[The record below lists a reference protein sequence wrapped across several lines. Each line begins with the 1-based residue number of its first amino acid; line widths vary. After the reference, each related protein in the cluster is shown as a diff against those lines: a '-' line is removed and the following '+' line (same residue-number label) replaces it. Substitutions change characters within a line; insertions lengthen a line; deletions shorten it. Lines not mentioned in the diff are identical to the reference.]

1 MRVLLFVNLLAI
13 VIIAGALAR
22 MYEGTRL
29 PWANNPATTD
39 MSDLSRLNTEVLLDS
54 GAHAPLTPAPNPHRV
69 DDVSGAEELSE
80 ILRVATEGAYPPFNG
95 RNAAGELSGYDID
108 MARALCEKINRTCKF
123 ETRRW
128 RDLLPALKRGDVDV
142 VIASM
147 LVPSTPGEGKIVF
160 SDPYYK
166 TPGHFAARRDAQ
178 QGIGG
183 VTGSNELSIAVQA
196 GSTHEAFLKARFP
209 NAKLLT
215 VKTLDEAETALIDR
229 RAALVF
235 GDRNALLNWM
245 LRGGGEGC
253 CRMVG
258 GDYDDTVYFARG
270 AGVAMRSDQTEL
282 RAKINQAI
290 SDIANDGTETRIARI
305 YFGQSIR

>member
-29 PWANNPATTD
+29 PWANGPATAD
-39 MSDLSRLNTEVLLDS
+39 MSDLSKLNTEVLP
-54 GAHAPLTPAPNPHRV
+54 GPEVHVPLMPAPNPHRV
-69 DDVSGAEELSE
+69 GDAFSAEVLPE
-80 ILRVATEGAYPPFNG
+80 ILLVATEGAYPPFNG
-95 RNAAGELSGYDID
+95 RDAAGDLSGYDID

-128 RDLLPALKRGDVDV
+128 RELLPALKRGDVDV

-147 LVPSTPGEGKIVF
+147 LVPATPSEGKIVF

-183 VTGSNELSIAVQA
+183 VTGANELSIAVQA

-215 VKTLDEAETALIDR
+215 VKTLDEAEAALIDR
-229 RAALVF
+229 RAALAF

-245 LRGGGEGC
+245 LRGGGDGC

-258 GDYDDTVYFARG
+258 GDYDDPVYFARG
-270 AGVAMRSDQTEL
+270 AGVAMRSDQKEL
-282 RAKINQAI
+282 LAKINQAI
-290 SDIANDGTETRIARI
+290 SDIADDGTETRIARV

>member
-29 PWANNPATTD
+29 PWADDQATTD
-39 MSDLSRLNTEVLLDS
+39 ASDLSRLNTDALPPASV
-54 GAHAPLTPAPNPHRV
+54 HTPLTPDPNPRRSNEV
-69 DDVSGAEELSE
+69 ASTEALPEVL
-80 ILRVATEGAYPPFNG
+80 IVATEGAYPPFNG
-95 RNAAGELSGYDID
+95 RDAGGELNGYDID
-108 MARALCEKINRTCKF
+108 MARALCERIKRTCKF
-123 ETRRW
+123 TTYRW
-128 RDLLPALKRGDVDV
+128 RELLPVLRRGEADV

-147 LVPSTPGEGKIVF
+147 LVPAVQGKGNIVF
-160 SDPYYK
+160 SEPYYK

-178 QGIGG
+178 LGIGG
-183 VTGSNELSIAVQA
+183 VTSSSIQSIAVQA

-209 NAKLLT
+209 DAKLLT
-215 VKTLDEAETALIDR
+215 VKTLDEAEAALVDR
-229 RAALVF
+229 RAALLF

-245 LRGGGEGC
+245 LRGGGDGC

-258 GDYDDTVYFARG
+258 GDYDDPVYFALG
-270 AGVAMRSDQTEL
+270 AGVAMRDDQQAL

-290 SDIANDGTETRIARI
+290 SDMADDGTETRIARA